1 MTRLSPLRLL
11 LLREHRPGEF
21 NQTEGLAAAIARM
34 TDFSVERIELR
45 PRKWAHN
52 YVRKFVLHTMGDA
65 QRALQILYGVRM
77 DTLMPPD
84 VVIGAGRPTAAAG
97 ILIKRATGAKF
108 LYSGFLRDYDLAA
121 IDLLLVRSAR
131 HAGMPHC
138 VLAPLP
144 TTVDPDRLRRP
155 RQLRSLK
162 DLAGAEVGL
171 LLGGPA
177 SGYRF
182 SDGEWRRIAELVAET
197 AEKWA
202 IRWTISNSRRTP
214 DLASR
219 IFAELKARC
228 VIQGFVDFRRS
239 GPGSATRLFASDA
252 IVTTED
258 LLTMTAEAM
267 AARRPVVAL
276 KPAGVAPEFAADAIA
291 TMAAGGGLTVLPIRT
306 TMAPDLATALVTT
319 RVPQTDPRQ
328 VIADAIAPV
337 LGLVNAHSQR
347 TVSSS
352 AA

>member
-1 MTRLSPLRLL
+1 MLSPLRLL

-34 TDFSVERIELR
+34 TEVSVERIELR
-45 PRKWAHN
+45 PRKLAHN
-52 YVRKFVLHTMGDA
+52 WVRRLGLRTMGDA
-65 QRALQILYGVRM
+65 QRTLRMLYGVHL
-77 DTLMPPD
+77 DTLTPPD

-182 SDGEWRRIAELVAET
+182 SDWEWRRIADLVAET
-197 AEKWA
+197 ANTWA
-202 IRWTISNSRRTP
+202 IRWTVSNSRRTP
-214 DLASR
+214 DAASR
-219 IFAELKARC
+219 IFAELEARR

-239 GPGSATRLFASDA
+239 GPGSAARLFAGDA
-252 IVTTED
+252 VVTTED
-258 LLTMTAEAM
+258 SLTMTAEAM

-276 KPAGVAPEFAADAIA
+276 KPGGVPPEAATDAIA
-291 TMAAGGGLTVLPIRT
+291 MMAASGGLTALPIRT
-306 TMAPDLATALVTT
+306 TTAPDFATALVMT

-328 VIADAIAPV
+328 AIADAIAPA
-337 LGLVNAHSQR
+337 LGLVNSRLQR